1 MKCLPLAVALMLVV
15 SLPQAMAQ
23 ESEDAPAAGTP
34 KYDSFDSFWNR
45 NDKNKD
51 GAKENDSSDSGGGF
65 FGNLFSSKT
74 HEKFEGQ
81 FVKTLKS
88 LNVEQTGVVRP
99 DQTGLQLARR
109 EALGP
114 HKVPVPL
121 PKIQSYAQRI
131 LDRLLQGSGVTGLET
146 KVLIIADQQIHGEA
160 FADGTIQLPLGA
172 IRNLDT
178 EDQMAALLAHE
189 LAHIILKHHDS
200 DWFMD
205 SQERGMAALEF
216 VLETRERIEKAR
228 GKSGKE
234 NSLENLKMK
243 YIGKGVVLASELL
256 LNSPYTRVQ
265 EDEADLLGTDLLA
278 AAGYSIDEMQELL
291 SKLVT
296 QEKQNLENARKRKED
311 QQQSL
316 TTLAEQ
322 NKKQG
327 FLETLQSAAE
337 SLFDTVTDK
346 ITEEVGAKHRAAE
359 QRQEAIGEYIGREYS
374 NAKSVVAEAEKWQA
388 AKGTTNAKA
397 AIEGYLQVYEARNAI
412 DGDDYES
419 AVQYI
424 QAALK
429 HLPPQHGQPLL
440 VAGLISARAGL
451 KDEAALFFNRS
462 LSTANPV
469 LIAYT
474 GYAELLRTENRF
486 PESAAILARGKKELI
501 DAPQL
506 LPAQIALLRSNTGQ
520 PPKQRNLEIEALL
533 VQCKLSPI
541 KKLSKTCEKARDG
554 KYVVLPPL
562 KIATKRS
569 LGGSSKVVQ
578 VTIRKLNARQGPGT
592 KFAVTGSFTKGS
604 TLFVLEKQDSWI
616 RVAAN
621 DGRSGWVAERFTQ
634 TRTASRTNKVIER
647 SPRTMKT
654 ERPIAPSGQ
663 PPAAKP
669 STSAAGKTDIATRL
683 KKLKQLHDQGL
694 ITKQEFDAKRTEILE
709 SL

>member
-1 MKCLPLAVALMLVV
+1 MKCLPLALALMLVV

-23 ESEDAPAAGTP
+23 DSEDAPAAGTP

-45 NDKNKD
+45 NDKNKGGEKD
-51 GAKENDSSDSGGGF
+51 KDSPDSGGGF

-88 LNVEQTGVVRP
+88 LNVEQTGVARP
-99 DQTGLQLARR
+99 EQTGLQLARR

-121 PKIQSYAQRI
+121 PAIQRYAQRI

-160 FADGTIQLPLGA
+160 FADGTIHLPLGA

-216 VLETRERIEKAR
+216 VLETRERIKKAR

-243 YIGKGVVLASELL
+243 YIGKGVVFASELL

-278 AAGYSIDEMQELL
+278 AAGYSIDDMQELL

-296 QEKQNLENARKRKED
+296 QEKQNLENARKRKEE
-311 QQQSL
+311 QQLSL
-316 TTLAEQ
+316 ATLAEQ

-359 QRQEAIGEYIGREYS
+359 QRQEAIGEYIGREYA

-388 AKGTTNAKA
+388 AKGTTEVKA

-412 DGDDYES
+412 DGDDYEA
-419 AVQYI
+419 AVQFI
-424 QAALK
+424 QTALK
-429 HLPPQHGQPLL
+429 KLPPQHGPPLL
-440 VAGLISARAGL
+440 VAGLISGRAGL

-462 LSTANPV
+462 LSSANPV
-469 LIAYT
+469 LTAYT
-474 GYAELLRTENRF
+474 GYAELLRGQNKLK
-486 PESAAILARGKKELI
+486 ESAAILARGKKELA

-506 LPAQIALLRSNTGQ
+506 LPAQIALLSGTTGR
-520 PPKQRNLEIEALL
+520 PAKQLKLQIEALL
-533 VQCKLSPI
+533 VQCKLSPL
-541 KKLSKTCEKARDG
+541 KNLAKTCKKARDG
-554 KYVVLPPL
+554 KYVVMPPL
-562 KIATKRS
+562 TTDAKQS
-569 LGGSSKVVQ
+569 LSGSAKLVQ
-578 VTIRKLNARQGPGT
+578 VTINRLNARQGPGT
-592 KFAVTGSFTKGS
+592 NFEITGSFAKGT
-604 TLFVLEKQDSWI
+604 TLFVLKKNGGWI
-616 RVAAN
+616 RVAAS
-621 DGRSGWVAERFTQ
+621 DARSGWVAAKY
-634 TRTASRTNKVIER
+634 TRAKTTSKANKLIRR
-647 SPRTMKT
+647 SPPPPKSAHPVSTSQ
-654 ERPIAPSGQ
+654 EAPV
-663 PPAAKP
+663 AKP
-669 STSAAGKTDIATRL
+669 SNRAAGKNDITARL

-694 ITKQEFDAKRTEILE
+694 ITKQEFDAKRAKILE